1 LIETLEQKEESLQE
15 EIDNLKLELEDV
27 ISDLQHEED
36 ELKEL

>member
-1 LIETLEQKEESLQE
+1 LIETLEQREESLQE

-36 ELKEL
+36 ELKDL

>member
-36 ELKEL
+36 ELKDL

>member
-15 EIDNLKLELEDV
+15 VIDNLKLELEDV

-36 ELKEL
+36 ELKDL